1 MDFSII
7 VPYSNGTPV
16 KVEHLTMKLPKSI
29 CSFALALT
37 LLCQFALPEPANA
50 QTPAQIQNVIKQA
63 AALEAQGM
71 YQNAG
76 NLLTQSINY
85 NPKNPNFWGLY
96 LSRGFIWFQM
106 GNVTAAGNDFEAAG
120 TLNSNEGL
128 CYMARGMAFA
138 ALGNYDRAMADMN
151 VAISRKPDEAKFVFQ
166 RAYVNSLINNYPQ
179 AMADLAKSA
188 SLRTSQH
195 ERAYDHAAR
204 AVVYG
209 RNNEFAKI
217 EPEVTAALNIFNS
230 SSPTEK
236 AEAAPILSE
245 CALARALNSDI
256 AGCKQIIDLA
266 NSITPIS
273 NLTRARLLAV
283 TALWN
288 GMQGKVAEATMIG
301 TQACALSPDYKWV
314 KAICTTALDIA
325 QQKSGGG
332 TMVAQQPVTTTTT
345 TQTPTKTTTVVT
357 QGPKASD
364 KPIEDKWALVVGI
377 SKFQDGSIGRLK
389 YSAKDAKD
397 FAEFLVAKCNFKRDH
412 VRLLLD
418 EQATQRR
425 ILEEL
430 GDKFLPRVADP
441 NDLVVFYFSSHGSP
455 AKADSSQV
463 EKGYRPKNY
472 LIAYD
477 TSKTSLFASGINVND
492 LTQLMKERVPTDRIL
507 IVLDACHSGA
517 ADASAKDGDD
527 PRNIDPEQVAG
538 TGQMVICSSKSDE
551 RSWESKRYANGVFTK
566 HLMDAL
572 IEKRKIKDAF
582 THMEDTVAREVKE
595 DEAARQTPVM
605 KDQWSGADVSL
616 LAQPFKPR
624 SFPAAVKDKLA
635 PDSMTLSPA
644 ASSRPR

>member
-1 MDFSII
+1 
-7 VPYSNGTPV
+7 
-16 KVEHLTMKLPKSI
+16 MKLPKSI
-29 CSFALALT
+29 CTLALT
-37 LLCQFALPEPANA
+37 FSFIWQTALPEAAMA
-50 QTPAQIQNVIKQA
+50 QTQAQIQNVIQQS
-63 AALEAQGM
+63 AALEAEGR
-71 YQNAG
+71 YQEAG
-76 NLLTQSINY
+76 TLLTTLINY
-85 NPKNPNFWGLY
+85 NPHNPNFWSLY
-96 LSRGFIWFQM
+96 LSRGLIYFQL
-106 GNVTAAGNDFEAAG
+106 GNISAAGNDFQSAG
-120 TLNSNEGL
+120 TLNPNEGL
-128 CYMARGMAFA
+128 CYMTRGMAFA
-138 ALGNYDRAMADMN
+138 ALGNYDQAMVDMN
-151 VAISRKPDEAKFVFQ
+151 VAISKKPNEAKFWFQ
-166 RAYVNSLINNYPQ
+166 RGYLNSLINNYPQ
-179 AMADLAKSA
+179 ALADLEKAA
-188 SLRTSQH
+188 SLRNTQY

-209 RNNEFAKI
+209 RNNEFDKVEA
-217 EPEVTAALNIFNS
+217 EVSAAMNIFNS
-230 SSPTEK
+230 STPAQK
-236 AEAAPILSE
+236 AEAAPVISE
-245 CALARALNSDI
+245 CALARALKGDE
-256 AGCKQIIDLA
+256 AGCKQLIDQG

-273 NLTRARLLAV
+273 NLTRSRLLAI

-288 GMQGKVAEATMIG
+288 GMQGKVAEANMIG
-301 TQACALSPDYKWV
+301 QQAVSLSPQYKWV
-314 KAICTTALDIA
+314 TAISTTAVQIA

-332 TMVAQQPVTTTTT
+332 TVVAQQPYVPSTNVSTTTTT
-345 TQTPTKTTTVVT
+345 TQTPNKTTTVLT

-364 KPIEDKWALVVGI
+364 KPIDDKWALVVGI
-377 SKFQDGSIGRLK
+377 SKFQDGTIGKLK
-389 YSAKDAKD
+389 YSAKDARD

-517 ADASAKDGDD
+517 ADANAKDGDD

-566 HLMDAL
+566 HLMEAIL
-572 IEKRKIKDAF
+572 EKRKIKDAF
-582 THMEDTVAREVKE
+582 AHMEDTVAREVKE

-624 SFPAAVKDKLA
+624 SFPATVKEKLA
-635 PDSMTLSPA
+635 PDSWSSPVA
-644 ASSRPR
+644 PARPK

>member
-1 MDFSII
+1 
-7 VPYSNGTPV
+7 
-16 KVEHLTMKLPKSI
+16 MKLPKSI
-29 CSFALALT
+29 CALSIIVSFICHA
-37 LLCQFALPEPANA
+37 ALPIPASA
-50 QTPAQIQNVIKQA
+50 QTNQQITAVLTQGTA
-63 AALEAQGM
+63 YEAQGQ
-71 YQNAG
+71 YQEALQHYNNAIS
-76 NLLTQSINY
+76 TSPY
-85 NPKNPNFWGLY
+85 NPKFWSFY
-96 LSRGFIWFQM
+96 LSRGLIFFQL
-106 GNVTAAGNDFEAAG
+106 GNINAAGNDFQAAG
-120 TLNSNEGL
+120 TLNPNEAL
-128 CYMARGMAFA
+128 CYMARGMACA
-138 ALGNYDRAMADMN
+138 ALGNYDQGLIDMN
-151 VAISRKPDEAKFVFQ
+151 AALSRKPNEAKFWFQ
-166 RAYVNSLINNYPQ
+166 RAYLYSLVNNYPQ
-179 AMADLAKSA
+179 ALSDLDKAA
-188 SLRTSQH
+188 SLRTSNH

-209 RNNEFAKI
+209 RNNEFDKV
-217 EPEVTAALNIFNS
+217 ESEVTAALNIFNS
-230 SSPTEK
+230 STQAEK
-236 AEAAPILSE
+236 VESAPILSE
-245 CALARALNSDI
+245 CALARALRNDV
-256 AGCKQIIDLA
+256 AGCKQLIDLG
-266 NSITPIS
+266 NTITPIS
-273 NLTRARLLAV
+273 NLTRSRLLAV

-288 GMQGKVAEATMIG
+288 GMQGRVAEVQMIG
-301 TQACALSPDYKWV
+301 KQACDLAPNYKWV
-314 KAICTTALDIA
+314 TAICTTALDVA
-325 QQKSGGG
+325 QQKSGG
-332 TMVAQQPVTTTTT
+332 TMVAQQPYVPSANVSTTTTT
-345 TQTPTKTTTVVT
+345 TQTPNKTTTVMT

-364 KPIEDKWALVVGI
+364 KPIDDKWALVVGI
-377 SKFQDGSIGRLK
+377 SKFQDGTIGKLK
-389 YSAKDAKD
+389 YSAKDARD

-517 ADASAKDGDD
+517 ADANAKDGDD

-566 HLMDAL
+566 HLMEAL
-572 IEKRKIKDAF
+572 LEKRKIKEAF
-582 THMEDTVAREVKE
+582 AHMEDTVAREVKE

-624 SFPAAVKDKLA
+624 SFPAAVKEKLA
-635 PDSMTLSPA
+635 PDSWSSPVA
-644 ASSRPR
+644 PARPK

>member
-1 MDFSII
+1 
-7 VPYSNGTPV
+7 
-16 KVEHLTMKLPKSI
+16 MKLPKSI
-29 CSFALALT
+29 CSLALV
-37 LLCQFALPEPANA
+37 LSLISPMAMIEPASA
-50 QTPAQIQNVIKQA
+50 QSQSQIQNVLQQA
-63 AALEAQGM
+63 AGFEAQGQ
-71 YQNAG
+71 YQEAG
-76 NLLTQSINY
+76 TLLTNSINY
-85 NPKNPNFWGLY
+85 NPKNPAFWSLY
-96 LSRGFIWFQM
+96 LTRGFIWFQL
-106 GNVTAAGNDFEAAG
+106 GNIVNAGNDFEAAG
-120 TLNSNEGL
+120 TLNPNEGL

-138 ALGNYDRAMADMN
+138 ALGNFDKALLDMN
-151 VAISRKPDEAKFVFQ
+151 VAINKKPNEAKFWFQ
-166 RAYVNSLINNYPQ
+166 RAYVYSLMNNYPQ
-179 AMADLAKSA
+179 ALADLEKSA
-188 SLRTSQH
+188 SLRTTQY
-195 ERAYDHAAR
+195 ERSYDHAAR

-209 RNNEFAKI
+209 RNNEFDKV
-217 EPEVTAALNIFNS
+217 EPEVSAALNIFNS
-230 SSPTEK
+230 CTAAQK
-236 AEAAPILSE
+236 AESAPALSE
-245 CALARALNSDI
+245 CALARALKGDE
-256 AGCKQIIDLA
+256 AGCKQLIDLG

-273 NLTRARLLAV
+273 NLTRSRLLAI

-288 GMQGKVAEATMIG
+288 GMQGKVAEANMIG
-301 TQACALSPDYKWV
+301 QQAIALAPQYKWV
-314 KAICTTALDIA
+314 TAISTTAVQVA

-332 TMVAQQPVTTTTT
+332 TVVAQQPYVSPASVATTTTT
-345 TQTPTKTTTVVT
+345 TQTPNKTTTVVT
-357 QGPKASD
+357 QGPKAAD
-364 KPIEDKWALVVGI
+364 KPIDDKWALVVGI

-517 ADASAKDGDD
+517 ADANAKDGDD

-572 IEKRKIKDAF
+572 VEKRKIKDAF

-624 SFPAAVKDKLA
+624 PFPPSVKEKLA

-644 ASSRPR
+644 ASSRPK